1 MVKEKVKKNFVAE
14 VMNTSLFSIEE
25 KLKIINKVRKDDLSD
40 REINDILKL
49 IKRFNE
55 GLTEV
60 KEEYNRGMDRVYAEY
75 LDKNIPIVKQWV
87 EKMELEVKEIRI
99 DEEEWDPDL
108 LLDQI
113 N

>member
-1 MVKEKVKKNFVAE
+1 
-14 VMNTSLFSIEE
+14 
-25 KLKIINKVRKDDLSD
+25 
-40 REINDILKL
+40 
-49 IKRFNE
+49 
-55 GLTEV
+55 
-60 KEEYNRGMDRVYAEY
+60 MDRAYVQY

-87 EKMELEVKEIRI
+87 EKMELEVKEIRT

>member
-75 LDKNIPIVKQWV
+75 LDKNISIVKQWV
-87 EKMELEVKEIRI
+87 EKMELEVKEIRT
-99 DEEEWDPDL
+99 DEEEWAPDL

>member
-1 MVKEKVKKNFVAE
+1 MVKEKVKKIFVAE
-14 VMNTSLFSIEE
+14 VMNASLFSIEE
-25 KLKIINKVRKDDLSD
+25 KLKIINKMRKDDLSD
-40 REINDILKL
+40 KEIKDILKL
-49 IKRFNE
+49 IKCFND
-55 GLTEV
+55 GLTEA
-60 KEEYNRGMDRVYAEY
+60 KEKYYSGMDRAYVQY

-87 EKMELEVKEIRI
+87 EKMELEVKEVKA

>member
-87 EKMELEVKEIRI
+87 EKMELEVKEIRT
-99 DEEEWDPDL
+99 DEEEWDPYL